1 MVCFYM
7 NTYFID
13 GRINDSL
20 YILILNLNHDQKTNT
35 IIMMVCNYCKET
47 NSIINVDNVDI

>member
-1 MVCFYM
+1 M

-47 NSIINVDNVDI
+47 NSIVSVDNVDI